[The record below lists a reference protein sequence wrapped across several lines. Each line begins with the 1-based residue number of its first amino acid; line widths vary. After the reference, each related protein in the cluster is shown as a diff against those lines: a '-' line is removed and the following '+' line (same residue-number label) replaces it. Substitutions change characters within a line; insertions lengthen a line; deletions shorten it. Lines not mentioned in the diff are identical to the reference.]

1 MDKSLYFQ
9 YAEKYFPLF
18 VTSAVELLN
27 DKNGAATRNYLFRS
41 MLRPTFSADGR
52 WTSLL
57 AKYTRIKADIVA
69 LDSELPLK
77 SRASLE
83 RISGD
88 LPKLGLK
95 LYLSEKQMKDID
107 NMLANAS
114 IEERTIV
121 GKIFEDVPRVIE
133 AIYEELEDVFY
144 SELSTGVGLSHNNVG
159 QGVRLDMGFYKE
171 NIFGAK
177 ADWENA
183 NADILKDIQ
192 QVFDKAKK
200 DRNRIT
206 DIYVDD
212 KWLDNFTKN
221 NGVRALFGFQQS
233 FAGASVP
240 VLDEEQAA
248 RVILRKW
255 KARLHLVDLSQ
266 RSEANGKQTEFIGW
280 KEGGASFV
288 CSDIVGD
295 LVWTT
300 CAEATRPVAGVSYQ
314 TADDYILVS
323 EYSQN
328 DPLRE
333 FTASQ
338 AMVAPV
344 LNNVD
349 KIYLLNST
357 EQVA

>member
-9 YAEKYFPLF
+9 LTERYLPQF
-18 VTSAVELLN
+18 VTAAVELLN
-27 DKNGAATRNYLFRS
+27 DKNGDAPRNYLFRS
-41 MLRPTFSADGR
+41 MLRPSFSADGR

-57 AKYTRIKADIVA
+57 GKYTRVKADIVA
-69 LDSELPLK
+69 LDAELPIK
-77 SRASLE
+77 SRDSLE
-83 RISGD
+83 RINGD

-121 GKIFEDVPRVIE
+121 AKIFEDVPHVIE
-133 AIYEELEDVFY
+133 AIYEELEDLFLT
-144 SELSTGVGLSHNNVG
+144 ELSTGVGLSHNNVG
-159 QGVRLDMGFYKE
+159 QGVRLDMGFYAANK
-171 NIFGAK
+171 FGVK
-177 ADWENA
+177 ASWENA
-183 NADILKDIQ
+183 SSDVLADIKK
-192 QVFDKAKK
+192 VFDKAKL

-212 KWLDNFTKN
+212 KWLDNFCKN

-233 FAGASVP
+233 FAGATVP

-248 RVILRKW
+248 AVIKRKW
-255 KARLHLVDLSQ
+255 KANLHLVDMAQ
-266 RSEANGKQTEFIGW
+266 RSEANGEQTTFLGW
-280 KEGGASFV
+280 AEGVAAFV

-300 CAEATRPVAGVSYQ
+300 VAEATRPVAGVTYQ
-314 TADDYILVS
+314 TADEYILVS

-333 FTASQ
+333 FTSSQ

-357 EQVA
+357 EIVA

>member
-1 MDKSLYFQ
+1 
-9 YAEKYFPLF
+9 
-18 VTSAVELLN
+18 
-27 DKNGAATRNYLFRS
+27 
-41 MLRPTFSADGR
+41 
-52 WTSLL
+52 
-57 AKYTRIKADIVA
+57 
-69 LDSELPLK
+69 
-77 SRASLE
+77 
-83 RISGD
+83 
-88 LPKLGLK
+88 
-95 LYLSEKQMKDID
+95 
-107 NMLANAS
+107 
-114 IEERTIV
+114 
-121 GKIFEDVPRVIE
+121 
-133 AIYEELEDVFY
+133 
-144 SELSTGVGLSHNNVG
+144 
-159 QGVRLDMGFYKE
+159 MGFYKE

-248 RVILRKW
+248 QVILRKW

-280 KEGGASFV
+280 KEGVASFV